1 MGGAGQSS
9 PGASRPLRPANLA
22 PMDDAAAARWLREHG
37 SGAAARDALAFFD
50 DRPAV
55 DLAGMTG
62 PWRGAGEPA
71 GHPSDGLLEAYGWYG
86 KEVVDAETVHPLLF
100 RDGAGLPRAVDPAH
114 APLAL
119 LRAAPGLARTPLA
132 RRGFAVVRPLR
143 YTRRPTAR
151 LRPTAHRGAVST
163 ALLYDRLPVVDHL
176 RALPDGRLLGLMDMR
191 GVARP
196 FFFLLER
203 EAQASAKVTST

>member
-1 MGGAGQSS
+1 VDAVEALALFDRSAPVG
-9 PGASRPLRPANLA
+9 PAELTG
-22 PMDDAAAARWLREHG
+22 RWRG
-37 SGAAARDALAFFD
+37 SGL
-50 DRPAV
+50 P
-55 DLAGMTG
+55 T
-62 PWRGAGEPA
+62 
-71 GHPSDGLLEAYGWYG
+71 GHPFDGLLEAYGWYG

-100 RDGAGLPRAVDPAH
+100 RDRAGRPRAVDPAH

-151 LRPTAHRGAVST
+151 LRPTAHRGAVSA

-176 RALPDGRLLGLMDMR
+176 RALPEGRLLGLMDMR

-203 EAQASAKVTST
+203 EAQASAKATST